1 VVGELALAK
10 VPCRQASRGS
20 LLRYL
25 KKAFRSF
32 CLLFLGLTNMILELL
47 EKLFR
52 RPVKSGEQAKQR
64 LQFVL
69 AHDRSGL
76 SDETI
81 ESMRKEILAVVT
93 RYVEVDSEG
102 IEFSLERD
110 QRITALIANLP
121 IRRVKNLPLSASE
134 KTETPEKTE
143 TEASTKE

>member
-1 VVGELALAK
+1 
-10 VPCRQASRGS
+10 
-20 LLRYL
+20 
-25 KKAFRSF
+25 
-32 CLLFLGLTNMILELL
+32 MILELL
-47 EKLFR
+47 EKIFR

-121 IRRVKNLPLSASE
+121 IRRVKNLPLASTE
-134 KTETPEKTE
+134 KTEKTE
-143 TEASTKE
+143 QEVSPND